1 MVEKSGQVTVKPF
14 QDNGIFQSIVTGRG
28 LRRTAV
34 RGAGAAILGQAS
46 SFAVGL
52 GSVVILARLLTPAD
66 FGIVTMVTTVSL
78 LFRSFGLNGF
88 TELIVQRDE
97 FTHSLASNLF
107 WIDLGIG
114 TFLALMFASSGPL
127 LAHFYKDAAVVHVTE
142 AMALTIGIGC
152 VGWIHLGLLQR
163 AMHFRTTAIINFS
176 GQLVLVV
183 ISVVLAVAGYHYWAL
198 VWGSVAQAVTVAAG
212 AWLAC
217 RWVPSWPH
225 RSSGTGTGLKFAMKV
240 YSHFAFSYL
249 TRNTDNLL
257 VGWKFG
263 ARALGFYKRAYD
275 LFVLPEQQLLSPMSA
290 VVISTLSR
298 VRHDREQFQR
308 YFLRTIT
315 VLAFVGMGIGADFAL
330 VGMDLIRFLLGPGWE
345 EAGRIFAL
353 FGPGIGVML
362 LYDTHGWIHLSIG
375 RPERWFWWGL
385 IEFSCTASLF
395 LLMLRW
401 GPSGIAVAWTASYFL
416 LMFPSFWYAGK
427 PIGLRMG
434 TILGAIWKFFL
445 ASVVAGCATALL
457 VASVPRFTAI
467 DGTSIALLRLTAVS
481 VVFSAIY
488 LGCVVALHKGMKP
501 INETVGLLRDFLPE
515 QKAKASSLTLGDV
528 DVAKTTSGW
537 PGGSSIQQEFLVV
550 SDQTGSKA

>member
-1 MVEKSGQVTVKPF
+1 MIPF
-14 QDNGIFQSIVTGRG
+14 RSDGTFQPIAPGGG

-34 RGAGAAILGQAS
+34 RGAGAAFAGQAS
-46 SFAVGL
+46 SFVVGM
-52 GSVVILARLLTPAD
+52 GSVVVLARLLTPAD

-97 FTHSLASNLF
+97 LQQSLASNLF

-114 TFLALMFASSGPL
+114 TVLTLMFASSGPL
-127 LAHFYKDAAVVHVTE
+127 LAHFYKNMAVVHVTE
-142 AMALTIGIGC
+142 GMALTIGLGC

-183 ISVVLAVAGYHYWAL
+183 VSVGLAIAGFHYWAL
-198 VWGSVAQAVTVAAG
+198 VWGSVAQSVTVAVG

-217 RWVPSWPH
+217 RWIPSWPH
-225 RSSGTGTGLKFAMKV
+225 RASGTGTGFKFAMKV

-249 TRNTDNLL
+249 TRNTDNFL

-263 ARALGFYKRAYD
+263 ARSLGFYKRAYD
-275 LFVLPEQQLLSPMSA
+275 LFVLPEQQLLSPMAA
-290 VVISTLSR
+290 VVVSTLSR
-298 VRHDREQFQR
+298 VKHDREQFQR

-315 VLAFVGMGIGADFAL
+315 VLALLGMGVGADFAL
-330 VGMDLIRFLLGPGWE
+330 VGMDLIRVLLGPGWE

-385 IEFSCTASLF
+385 IEFSCTGSLF
-395 LLMLRW
+395 LLTLRW
-401 GPSGIAVAWTASYFL
+401 GPSGIALAWTASYFI

-427 PIGLRMG
+427 PIGLGMG
-434 TILGAIWKFFL
+434 AILAAIWKFFF
-445 ASVVAGCATALL
+445 ASVVAGCATALI
-457 VASVPRFTAI
+457 VGAIPRFTAT
-467 DGTSIALLRLTAVS
+467 DGTSIALLRMIGVS
-481 VVFSAIY
+481 VLFFALY
-488 LGCVVALHKGMKP
+488 LGCVVVLYRGMKP

-515 QKAKASSLTLGDV
+515 TKAKGTSLAVGDA
-528 DVAKTTSGW
+528 DAAE
-537 PGGSSIQQEFLVV
+537 P
-550 SDQTGSKA
+550 A